1 MTSGAD
7 AAVSRTGRMPA
18 AERRAM
24 ILDAA
29 RDLFGRQGYHG
40 TTTDQIAKA
49 AGISQPYVVR
59 MFGAKETL
67 FLEVLDATLATLV
80 DAWRETLDGLPSG
93 ADEHERAR
101 AIGEQFVDLAAT
113 RGLHTMLL
121 QAFVSGAEPAI
132 GRAAREGFLGIYRFL
147 RDEAGIPDEQVQGF
161 LGSGM
166 IFSVMLAI
174 DMPARFDD
182 DEDAAALLRA
192 TFGEKCMQVVALAR
206 AAA

>member
-1 MTSGAD
+1 
-7 AAVSRTGRMPA
+7 MPA

-24 ILDAA
+24 ILEAA
-29 RDLFGRQGYHG
+29 RDLFGRQGYNG
-40 TTTDQIAKA
+40 TTTDQIATA

-59 MFGAKETL
+59 MFGTKEAL
-67 FLEVLDATLATLV
+67 FLEVFHATLGALV
-80 DAWRETLDGLPSG
+80 DAWRTTLAALPSD
-93 ADEHERAR
+93 ADEHRRAQ
-101 AIGEQFVDLAAT
+101 AIGEQFIDLSAT

-132 GRAAREGFLGIYRFL
+132 GQAARDGFLAIYRFL
-147 RDEAGIPDEQVQGF
+147 RDEAGMPDEQVQGF

-174 DMPARFDD
+174 DMPSLFDAD
-182 DEDAAALLRA
+182 QDAASLLRA
-192 TFGEKCMQVVALAR
+192 TFGEKCMQVVASAR

>member
-1 MTSGAD
+1 
-7 AAVSRTGRMPA
+7 MPA

>member
-1 MTSGAD
+1 
-7 AAVSRTGRMPA
+7 MPA

-29 RDLFGRQGYHG
+29 RDLFGRQGYNG
-40 TTTDQIAKA
+40 TTTDQIANA

-59 MFGAKETL
+59 MFGSKEAL
-67 FLEVLDATLATLV
+67 FLEVFHATLRTLV
-80 DAWRETLDGLPSG
+80 DAWRATLDSLPDD
-93 ADEHERAR
+93 ADPHTRTV
-101 AIGEQFVDLAAT
+101 AIGEQFVDLSAT

-121 QAFVSGAEPAI
+121 QAFVSGADPAI
-132 GRAAREGFLGIYRFL
+132 GKAARDGFLSIYRFL
-147 RDEAGIPDEQVQGF
+147 RDEAGVSDEQVQGF

-182 DEDAAALLRA
+182 DQDAAALLRA

>member
-1 MTSGAD
+1 
-7 AAVSRTGRMPA
+7 MPA

-93 ADEHERAR
+93 ADAHERAR

>member
-1 MTSGAD
+1 
-7 AAVSRTGRMPA
+7 MPA

-80 DAWRETLDGLPSG
+80 DAWRETLDGLPSC